1 MRAGCFARLADA
13 RGRGGSVSVRI
24 YRRAS
29 FASTP
34 RAADAAGANAAQVPP
49 WQGRC
54 GRGANARAGLRAPA
68 PGGIFRAAEG
78 DTNQPGEDM
87 FNWLRGRR
95 LGAEAKR
102 KLLIVQARS
111 EEAIIETHVDNVMEM
126 LDMLAGEIEVDRAL
140 EEYAAMM
147 PMEETIAAT
156 VTNRVL
162 ARSIGADVRGRE
174 SARGDDRRFEN
185 VFRDGAGGGGGGRKR
200 R

>member
-1 MRAGCFARLADA
+1 
-13 RGRGGSVSVRI
+13 
-24 YRRAS
+24 
-29 FASTP
+29 
-34 RAADAAGANAAQVPP
+34 
-49 WQGRC
+49 
-54 GRGANARAGLRAPA
+54 
-68 PGGIFRAAEG
+68 
-78 DTNQPGEDM
+78 M

-111 EEAIIETHVDNVMEM
+111 EEAIIETHVENVLEL

-162 ARSIGADVRGRE
+162 ARGLGAGAARGRATE
-174 SARGDDRRFEN
+174 RGAAADRRFEN
-185 VFRDGAGGGGGGRKR
+185 VFRDGPGRKR